1 MLEVIDE
8 INVQFEQIADVI
20 DWFDYSVVVVVV
32 VVDDSKMLMEFDHGH
47 WFDLILV
54 NPPIPNWLKEREKIN
69 WKFNEKQIQTTTLAI
84 IKLLSAFL
92 PILGIDLD
100 VLVKNCPSTLSIFVI
115 NIIVINNNDDDRK
128 IVIIINDDKRNVEQ

>member
-1 MLEVIDE
+1 M
-8 INVQFEQIADVI
+8 
-20 DWFDYSVVVVVV
+20 
-32 VVDDSKMLMEFDHGH
+32 
-47 WFDLILV
+47 V
-54 NPPIPNWLKEREKIN
+54 NPPIPNWLKERENRKDKLEIQQ
-69 WKFNEKQIQTTTLAI
+69 KQIQTATLTI